1 MFIDELADELEK
13 STEQAYTPEYLVRKA
28 ANMLRQQQIEI
39 ERLKQYG
46 YKAEYEKLRKEQL
59 NERF

>member
-39 ERLKQYG
+39 DRLKQYG
-46 YKAEYEKLRKEQL
+46 YKAAYEKLRKEQL